1 MEAITQLVSFLKDDL
16 NISAGAIS
24 LGLRYCEQKA
34 NFLPTTL
41 WQYGLVTLDQLS
53 QIFDWLEKV

>member
-16 NISAGAIS
+16 NIPAGAIS

-34 NFLPTTL
+34 NFLPITL